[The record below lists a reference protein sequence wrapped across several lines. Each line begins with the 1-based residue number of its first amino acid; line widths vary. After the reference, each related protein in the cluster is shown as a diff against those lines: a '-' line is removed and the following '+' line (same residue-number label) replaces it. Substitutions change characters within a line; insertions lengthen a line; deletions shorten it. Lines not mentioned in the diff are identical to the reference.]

1 MSKKWLL
8 VATAAILAGQTAL
21 AQLNNKALEFRRPVK
36 PDQAGELQLGLNVL
50 GFQKNNEYFNDIAEG
65 YTLFGYHLNPRLIYF
80 PSANVRIDAG
90 VQVQKDFGSR
100 RYSLLQPTFT
110 IRYEENGMA
119 LLFGTLE
126 GHLNHGYIEPLY
138 DFERVITNRLEN
150 GIQFLLNKPGAK
162 LDVWIDWQ
170 RYLRRMDP
178 FQEEVAGG
186 ASAELTLYRT
196 PVSLD
201 FPENTPET
209 GTYIGLPLQ
218 FTAQHRG
225 GQIDV
230 ADLPLVTL
238 TNVAAGLVIR
248 KSYDKKVLKAL
259 HFQPYVVGWKDFS
272 NTKVQPFKQ
281 GGGLYLNAG
290 VDTKYQNVLLSYWRG
305 NGYYSELGGK
315 LFPSVS
321 SNFKSADYTQKN
333 RQLLIVRFL
342 HDLELTQG
350 LTLTLRLEP
359 YIDLDDPQL
368 EFSNSLYLNF
378 NSDFFLAR
386 LKKR

>member
-1 MSKKWLL
+1 M
-8 VATAAILAGQTAL
+8 
-21 AQLNNKALEFRRPVK
+21 NNQALEFRRPVK
-36 PDQAGELQLGLNVL
+36 PGQAGELQLGLNAF
-50 GFQKNNEYFNDIAEG
+50 GYQKNNEYFNDIAEG

-80 PSANVRIDAG
+80 PTDKVRIDAG
-90 VQVQKDFGSR
+90 AQVQKDFGTRS
-100 RYSLLQPTFT
+100 YSLVQPTFT

-126 GHLNHGYIEPLY
+126 GNVNHGYIEPLY

-150 GIQFLLNKPGAK
+150 GLQFLLDKPGAK

-170 RYLRRMDP
+170 RYIRRLDP

-196 PVSLD
+196 PVSMD
-201 FPENTPET
+201 FPENKPQTE
-209 GTYIGLPLQ
+209 TYIGVPLQ

-225 GQIDV
+225 GQID
-230 ADLPLVTL
+230 DTQLPLVTL
-238 TNVAAGLVIR
+238 SNVAAGLVIR
-248 KSYDKKVLKAL
+248 KTYNRNVLKAL

-272 NTKVQPFKQ
+272 NTKAQPFTQ

-290 VDTKYQNVLLSYWRG
+290 IDTKYQNVMLSYWRG
-305 NGYYSELGGK
+305 SGYYSELGGR

-321 SNFKSADYTQKN
+321 SNFKTPGYTQKN
-333 RQLLIVRFL
+333 RQVLILRFL

-350 LTLTLRLEP
+350 LSLTLRLEP
-359 YIDLDDPQL
+359 YLDLDFPKL
-368 EFSNSLYLNF
+368 EFSNSLHLNF
-378 NSDFFLAR
+378 NSDFFLTR

>member
-1 MSKKWLL
+1 MLRKWLL
-8 VATAAILAGQTAL
+8 VAVAAL
-21 AQLNNKALEFRRPVK
+21 AAGSGAWAQVNNQALEFRRPVK
-36 PDQAGELQLGLNVL
+36 PGQAGELQLGLNAF
-50 GFQKNNEYFNDIAEG
+50 GYQKNNEYFNDIAEG

-80 PSANVRIDAG
+80 PTDKVRIDAG
-90 VQVQKDFGSR
+90 AQVQKDFGTRS
-100 RYSLLQPTFT
+100 YSLVQPTFT

-126 GHLNHGYIEPLY
+126 GNVNHGYIEPLY

-150 GIQFLLNKPGAK
+150 GLQFLLDKPGAK

-170 RYLRRMDP
+170 RYIRRLDP

-196 PVSLD
+196 PVSMD
-201 FPENTPET
+201 FPENKPQTE
-209 GTYIGLPLQ
+209 TYIGVPLQ

-225 GQIDV
+225 GQID
-230 ADLPLVTL
+230 DTQLPLVTL
-238 TNVAAGLVIR
+238 SNVAAGLVIR
-248 KSYDKKVLKAL
+248 KTYNRNVLKAL

-272 NTKVQPFKQ
+272 NTKAQPFTQ

-290 VDTKYQNVLLSYWRG
+290 IDTKYQNVMLSYWRG
-305 NGYYSELGGK
+305 SGYYSELGGR

-321 SNFKSADYTQKN
+321 SNFKTPGYTQKN
-333 RQLLIVRFL
+333 RQVLILRFL

-350 LTLTLRLEP
+350 LSLTLRLEP
-359 YIDLDDPQL
+359 YLDLDFPKL
-368 EFSNSLYLNF
+368 EFSNSLHLNF
-378 NSDFFLAR
+378 NSDFFLTR

>member
-1 MSKKWLL
+1 MSHKWLI
-8 VATAAILAGQTAL
+8 VAAVAVLAGQTAF
-21 AQLNNKALEFRRPVK
+21 AQLNNKALEFRQPVK
-36 PDQAGELQLGLNVL
+36 PDQAGELQLGINAF
-50 GFQKNNEYFNDIAEG
+50 GYQKNNEYFNDIAEG

-80 PSANVRIDAG
+80 PSSNVRIDAG

-119 LLFGTLE
+119 LLLGTLE
-126 GHLNHGYIEPLY
+126 GNLNHGYIEPLY

-150 GIQFLLNKPGAK
+150 GLQFLLNKPGVK

-201 FPENTPET
+201 SPESSPEIE
-209 GTYIGLPLQ
+209 TYIGLPLQ

-230 ADLPLVTL
+230 TDLPLVTL

-248 KSYDKKVLKAL
+248 KNYSKKVLKAL

-272 NTKVQPFKQ
+272 NTKGQPFEQ

-290 VDTKYQNVLLSYWRG
+290 VDTKYQNVMLSYWRG

-321 SNFKSADYTQKN
+321 SNFKTPDYTQKN
-333 RQLLIVRFL
+333 RQLLIVRFM
-342 HDLELTQG
+342 HDLELTEG

-359 YIDLDDPQL
+359 YLDFDYPKL
-368 EFSNSLYLNF
+368 EFSNSLYLHF
-378 NSDFFLAR
+378 NSDFFLAK

>member
-1 MSKKWLL
+1 MR
-8 VATAAILAGQTAL
+8 Q
-21 AQLNNKALEFRRPVK
+21 PVK
-36 PDQAGELQLGLNVL
+36 PDQTGELQLGINAL
-50 GFQKNNEYFNDIAEG
+50 GYQKNNEYFNDIAEG

-80 PSANVRIDAG
+80 ASPTVRIDAG
-90 VQVQKDFGSR
+90 VQVQKDFGTRS
-100 RYSLLQPTFT
+100 YSLVQPTFT
-110 IRYEENGMA
+110 IRYEENGKA
-119 LLFGTLE
+119 FIFGTLQ
-126 GHLNHGYIEPLY
+126 GNLNHGYIEPLY
-138 DFERVITNRLEN
+138 DFERLITNRLEN
-150 GIQFLLNKPGAK
+150 GMQFLLDKPGVK

-170 RYLRRMDP
+170 RYIRRLDP
-178 FQEEVAGG
+178 FQEEIAGG
-186 ASAELTLYRT
+186 ASSEFTLYRT

-209 GTYIGLPLQ
+209 ETYIGLPLQ

-225 GQIDV
+225 GQIDNTE
-230 ADLPLVTL
+230 LPLVTL
-238 TNVAAGLVIR
+238 ANGAAGLVIR
-248 KSYDKKVLKAL
+248 KTYHKKKVLRAL

-272 NTKVQPFKQ
+272 NTKEQAFQQ

-290 VDTKYQNVLLSYWRG
+290 IDTKYQNVMLSYWRG

-321 SNFKSADYTQKN
+321 SNFKTPDYSDKN
-333 RQLLIVRFL
+333 RQVLIVRFM
-342 HDLELTQG
+342 HDLTLMEG

-359 YIDLDDPQL
+359 YVDLDDPKL

>member
-1 MSKKWLL
+1 M
-8 VATAAILAGQTAL
+8 AF
-21 AQLNNKALEFRRPVK
+21 AQLNNKVFETKQPVK
-36 PDQAGELQLGLNVL
+36 PEQAGELQLGINAF
-50 GFQKNNEYFNDIAEG
+50 GYQKNNEYFNDIAEG

-80 PSANVRIDAG
+80 ASPHVRIDAG

-100 RYSLLQPTFT
+100 RYSLMQPTFT
-110 IRYEENGMA
+110 IRYEKDDMA
-119 LLFGTLE
+119 LLFGTLQ

-150 GIQFLLNKPGAK
+150 GLQYLLDKPNLK

-170 RYLRRMDP
+170 RYLRRLDP

-186 ASAELTLYRT
+186 ISSEFTLYRT
-196 PVSLD
+196 PVALGS
-201 FPENTPET
+201 PENDPKTE
-209 GTYIGLPLQ
+209 TYIGLPLQ

-230 ADLPLVTL
+230 TDLPLVTL

-248 KSYDKKVLKAL
+248 KNYDKKFLKAL

-272 NTKVQPFKQ
+272 NEKNLAFKQ

-290 VDTKYQNVLLSYWRG
+290 IDTKYQNVMLSYWRG

-315 LFPSVS
+315 LYPSVS
-321 SNFKSADYTQKN
+321 SNFKTPDYTDEN
-333 RQLLIVRFL
+333 RQILIVRFM
-342 HDLELTQG
+342 HDVELMEG
-350 LTLTLRLEP
+350 LSLTLRLEP
-359 YIDLDDPQL
+359 FLDLNNPQL

>member
-8 VATAAILAGQTAL
+8 PALVAFFTGQVAF
-21 AQLNNKALEFRRPVK
+21 AQLNNKAFETRQPVK
-36 PDQAGELQLGLNVL
+36 PEQAGELQLGLNAF
-50 GFQKNNEYFNDIAEG
+50 GYQKNNEYFNDIAEG

-80 PSANVRIDAG
+80 ASPHVRIDAG
-90 VQVQKDFGSR
+90 VQVQKDFGSK
-100 RYSLLQPTFT
+100 RYSLMQPTFT
-110 IRYEENGMA
+110 IRYEKDDMA
-119 LLFGTLE
+119 LLFGTLQ

-150 GIQFLLNKPGAK
+150 GLQYLLDKPNVR

-170 RYLRRMDP
+170 RYLRRLDP

-201 FPENTPET
+201 SEENTPPTE
-209 GTYIGLPLQ
+209 TYIGLPLQ

-230 ADLPLVTL
+230 TDLPLVTL
-238 TNVAAGLVIR
+238 TNAAAGLVIR
-248 KSYDKKVLKAL
+248 KSYDKKFLKAL

-272 NTKVQPFKQ
+272 NEKNLAFKQ

-290 VDTKYQNVLLSYWRG
+290 IDTKYQNVMLSYWRG

-315 LFPSVS
+315 LYPSVS
-321 SNFKSADYTQKN
+321 SNFKTPDFTDKN
-333 RQLLIVRFL
+333 RQILIVRFM
-342 HDLELTQG
+342 HDVELMEG
-350 LTLTLRLEP
+350 LSLTLRVEP
-359 YIDLDDPQL
+359 FIDFDNPQL

>member
-1 MSKKWLL
+1 M
-8 VATAAILAGQTAL
+8 
-21 AQLNNKALEFRRPVK
+21 EFRQPVK
-36 PDQAGELQLGLNVL
+36 PDQAGELQIGINALGY
-50 GFQKNNEYFNDIAEG
+50 QKNNEYFNDIAEG
-65 YTLFGYHLNPRLIYF
+65 YTLFGYHLNPRLVYF
-80 PSANVRIDAG
+80 ASPTVRLDAG

-100 RYSLLQPTFT
+100 RYSLMQPTFT

-126 GHLNHGYIEPLY
+126 GNLNHGYIEPLY
-138 DFERVITNRLEN
+138 DFERVINNRLEN
-150 GIQFLLNKPGAK
+150 GLQFLLNKPGAK

-170 RYLRRMDP
+170 RYLRRFDP

-196 PVSLD
+196 PVSMGSS
-201 FPENTPET
+201 ENDPQTE
-209 GTYIGLPLQ
+209 TYIGLPLQ

-230 ADLPLVTL
+230 TDLPLVTL
-238 TNVAAGLVIR
+238 VNAAAGLVIR
-248 KSYDKKVLKAL
+248 KNYDKDFLKAL

-272 NTKVQPFKQ
+272 NELNLPFQQ

-290 VDTKYQNVLLSYWRG
+290 IDTKYQNVMLSYWRG
-305 NGYYSELGGK
+305 SGYYSEMGGK

-321 SNFKSADYTQKN
+321 SNLKTPDYTQKN
-333 RQLLIVRFL
+333 RQLLILRFM
-342 HDLELTQG
+342 HDINLMQG
-350 LTLTLRLEP
+350 LTLTMRLEP
-359 YIDLDDPQL
+359 YLDFDYPKL

>member
-1 MSKKWLL
+1 M
-8 VATAAILAGQTAL
+8 
-21 AQLNNKALEFRRPVK
+21 EFRQPVK
-36 PDQAGELQLGLNVL
+36 PEQAGELQLGLNAF
-50 GFQKNNEYFNDIAEG
+50 GYQKNNEYFNDIAEG
-65 YTLFGYHLNPRLIYF
+65 YTLFGYHLNPRLVYF
-80 PSANVRIDAG
+80 ASPTVRIDAG

-100 RYSLLQPTFT
+100 RYSLMQPTFT

-119 LLFGTLE
+119 LIFGTLQ
-126 GHLNHGYIEPLY
+126 GNLNHGYIEPLY

-150 GIQFLLNKPGAK
+150 GLQFLLDKPGVK

-196 PVSLD
+196 PVSVGSS
-201 FPENTPET
+201 ENGAET
-209 GTYIGLPLQ
+209 ETYIGLPLQ

-230 ADLPLVTL
+230 TDLPLVTL

-248 KSYDKKVLKAL
+248 KNYNKRVLKAL

-272 NTKVQPFKQ
+272 NTKEQAFQQ

-290 VDTKYQNVLLSYWRG
+290 IDTKYQNVMLSYWRG
-305 NGYYSELGGK
+305 SGYYSEMGGK

-321 SNFKSADYTQKN
+321 SNFKTPDYTDKT
-333 RQLLIVRFL
+333 RQLLIVRFM
-342 HDLELTQG
+342 HDIDLMEG
-350 LTLTLRLEP
+350 LSLTLRLEP
-359 YIDLDDPQL
+359 YIDFDNPKL

-378 NSDFFLAR
+378 NSDFFLAH
-386 LKKR
+386 LKKK